1 MKGEKSM
8 VQLTRSLKH
17 FLWLYHKDLLA
28 PLMFGHTELYTEEI
42 EQEYYKWLTTDE
54 YKKWESEQ

>member
-1 MKGEKSM
+1 
-8 VQLTRSLKH
+8 
-17 FLWLYHKDLLA
+17 
-28 PLMFGHTELYTEEI
+28 MFGHTELYTEEI

>member
-1 MKGEKSM
+1 M

-17 FLWLYHKDLLA
+17 FLWLYHKDLLV

-42 EQEYYKWLTTDE
+42 KQEYYKWLTTDE
-54 YKKWESEQ
+54 YKEWESEQ